1 MRHKAGLLFFIVL
14 AAAAV
19 IICSGGFRQ
28 TAKIH
33 QLFGFRRIFKNVSKI
48 IFKSSF
54 SSGSAAKTND
64 RPDF

>member
-1 MRHKAGLLFFIVL
+1 MRHKAGPSVFYRIGSGSSHHLF
-14 AAAAV
+14 
-19 IICSGGFRQ
+19 GGFRQ

>member
-19 IICSGGFRQ
+19 IICSEGLGGQQKYISYSVLGGF
-28 TAKIH
+28 
-33 QLFGFRRIFKNVSKI
+33 SKI

-64 RPDF
+64 RSDF